1 MKKWVSISIAASI
14 ALAACTSTA
23 IDNNAKPQT
32 TWSHDYGGAD
42 KSFDTQL
49 LSLREQIAPKFQTLK
64 FTDPATGLVMDY
76 NLFVP
81 KNYDPAK
88 KYPLVLFMADASTAG
103 LGAAAPLK
111 QGYGGIIWATD
122 ESQAKH
128 PSFVLVPAFV
138 GKKDA
143 RGMSAVVNDQ
153 WQTTAEVDTAY
164 KLLNDVVEKYSVD
177 KNRLYAIGQS
187 MGGMISFYLNAN
199 HPDLFAA
206 SLFVS
211 SQWDIKVLEPLAQ
224 AKFFYIVSKG
234 DTKASGGMAEV
245 GNMLKKDGVSFGSTE
260 FAANLPI
267 TEQEQ
272 NIQTLLKQ
280 GNRINFVQFTPKT
293 VAPEPFMSAGGGS
306 EHMYAFD
313 HAYQL
318 AGVRDWLFAQ
328 HKESP
333 KQAAARQMLND
344 GVNYFNAQDYAK
356 AAPLFQTAWQGGDMK
371 APRYLGIITE
381 EGLGVP
387 VDYVKALAYYQKAS
401 DAGDITAAARIGWL
415 YERGLGVKQ
424 SNSEALKWYLKAA
437 PSPEEAAKNIHPR
450 VLAVSRLGYFFEKG
464 LGVAQDLKQAKI
476 WYQLAAQDNDADAIA
491 ALKRLQ

>member
-14 ALAACTSTA
+14 ALAACTST
-23 IDNNAKPQT
+23 PVS

-88 KYPLVLFMADASTAG
+88 KYPLVMFMADASTAG

-128 PSFVLVPAFV
+128 PSFVLVPAFK
-138 GKKDA
+138 GQKNA
-143 RGMSAVVNDQ
+143 HGPNSAVNDDFQ
-153 WQTTAEVDTAY
+153 VSPEVDTAY
-164 KLLNDVVEKYSVD
+164 KLLNDVVGKYSID
-177 KNRLYAIGQS
+177 KSRLYATGQS

-234 DTKASGGMAEV
+234 DVKASGGMAEI
-245 GNMLKKDGVSFGSTE
+245 GNMLEQKGVPFSSTE
-260 FAANLPI
+260 FAANLPNDQ
-267 TEQEQ
+267 QEFQ
-272 NIQTLLKQ
+272 IARILNQ

-293 VAPEPFMSAGGGS
+293 VAPEPFMSAGRGS

-313 HAYQL
+313 RAYQL

-328 HKESP
+328 FKESP
-333 KQAAARQMLND
+333 REEGIRQILND
-344 GVNYFNAQDYAK
+344 GLSYFNAKDYAK
-356 AAPLFQTAWQGGDMK
+356 AAPLFQTAWQDGDMK
-371 APRYLGIITE
+371 APRYLGIMSE

-401 DAGDITAAARIGWL
+401 EAGDITAAARIGWL

-450 VLAVSRLGYFFEKG
+450 VLAVSRLGYFREKG
-464 LGVAQDLKQAKI
+464 LVFAENLQLARV